1 LLEIFSPRA
10 RAFRKEHETT
20 LLQLAD
26 AVPRPTPEMLAR
38 LLAAAETS
46 SPPRSELAA
55 AVHAAMHSAAD
66 AASEPEAHSPRKMR
80 RHLYLALMT
89 LAFLVAAPA
98 AAYFGY
104 RLAPAIQSRWFR
116 ATEPSAA
123 AAPELASTRAV
134 AATPAELQRLADAG
148 DAEAQYWIGIRYAT
162 GTNVAQNYTEAA
174 KWFLRAAEQGHVQ
187 AQARLGSY
195 YWSGLG
201 VPKDL
206 NKAYFWASLAWV
218 QGDENSKLQLE
229 GLASQ
234 MTRSQVIAARQ
245 QADSWLHQHAQSVK
259 TARN

>member
-1 LLEIFSPRA
+1 MS
-10 RAFRKEHETT
+10 
-20 LLQLAD
+20 
-26 AVPRPTPEMLAR
+26 
-38 LLAAAETS
+38 
-46 SPPRSELAA
+46 
-55 AVHAAMHSAAD
+55 
-66 AASEPEAHSPRKMR
+66 
-80 RHLYLALMT
+80 RHLYLALMA

-104 RLAPAIQSRWFR
+104 LLAPAIQSRWFR
-116 ATEPSAA
+116 ATDSSTAA
-123 AAPELASTRAV
+123 AAPELVSTRTV

-162 GTNVAQNYTEAA
+162 GTNVAQDYAEAA
-174 KWFLRAAEQGHVQ
+174 KWFLRAADQGHVQ

-245 QADSWLHQHAQSVK
+245 QADSWLHQHTQSVK